1 MPYTDA
7 IMRKPTGCIAAAALL
22 LALACGGRDDA
33 PAPGLGVV
41 EFTEGRVRLN
51 VEEAEPLGVL
61 EQLAAQA
68 GFELV
73 VAGITPRKI
82 SVRLDG
88 VPLAAAIGRL
98 LPEERFAL
106 EYAFD
111 RGTGEHVIAV
121 LRVGASEPAPRVAAE
136 SRSARDAA
144 RSERR
149 RAARLRAADRKAV
162 EPEPD
167 ARDRARVDHIDDYRE
182 RIARLRKELA
192 QAPKDS
198 ALAQRLLHDLSRER
212 SGLQEELRNAIDDP
226 DPALRADAVGQI
238 DTEEGD
244 NRARVSALA
253 RSDPDP
259 TVRVAAAERLGGDST
274 FAGVSGLLSMLQDPD
289 PSVLVATIEALDLA
303 GDESLIP
310 YLEPLAKHPDAGVSE
325 AAKELLDHWAR

>member
-1 MPYTDA
+1 
-7 IMRKPTGCIAAAALL
+7 MRKPSGCIAAAALL
-22 LALACGGRDDA
+22 LALGCSGRDDA
-33 PAPGLGVV
+33 PAPGVGVV
-41 EFTEGRVRLN
+41 EFSDGLVRLH
-51 VEEAEPLGVL
+51 VQDAEPLGVL
-61 EQLAAQA
+61 EKLAAQA

-73 VAGITPRKI
+73 VAGVTPRRV
-82 SVRLDG
+82 SLRLDG
-88 VPLAAAIGRL
+88 VPLDVAIGKL

-121 LRVGASEPAPRVAAE
+121 LRVGDAERAPRVAAE
-136 SRSARDAA
+136 PAAALAALVASRAERARAA
-144 RSERR
+144 RS
-149 RAARLRAADRKAV
+149 RAADREAV
-162 EPEPD
+162 ELEPG

-182 RIARLRKELA
+182 RLARLRKDLA

-198 ALAQRLLHDLSRER
+198 ALAQRLRQELSQER

-253 RSDPDP
+253 QSDPDP
-259 TVRVAAAERLGGDST
+259 TVRVAAADRLGGDGT

-289 PSVLVATIEALDLA
+289 PTVLVATIEALDLA

-310 YLEPLAKHPDAGVSE
+310 YLEPLAQHPDAGVSE
-325 AAKELLDHWAR
+325 AAKELLEHWGR